1 LAPSSQGNSAGANIA
16 SYLRTAGDTMIGP
29 LAFWRSTDTT
39 IYPSSSNNNTLDV
52 SSSTGAYS
60 SHVIWWAAGS
70 NTLEIISG
78 AAFNGQ
84 ILFLESTQTLTQTIK
99 DRSNTSGGN
108 TGNIK
113 TLDGNDLALGT
124 DKTIVLLMYSDVDES
139 WHQVSNPS
147 SGSSSW
153 VGTATSDLN
162 MATYDIQGVDTVYF
176 NASGT
181 SDATIDGSTAGL
193 SHNVAT
199 GDVHTFQINSNTK
212 LQITNTAIN
221 VYEDIDSDSG
231 ATFAGSVTIN
241 GAVALGNA
249 STDLIFASGRFNTS
263 LIPNTDNDVDLGSST
278 NEWRHLYVDGTA
290 NLDTISAGATTTNTL
305 FTTSTTSLGD
315 GDTDQINFY
324 GMTDW
329 KNNTTA
335 SSASTGNR
343 EGYITIKIN
352 GTEKKLYYYA

>member
-1 LAPSSQGNSAGANIA
+1 MGKAKRFNSYDQAVQDQRNIVQNYGQGRQGLSGIRSSFRTAPPSPISDFDPNREENIATVVADNLGNHTATQDLNLAGNDIILSSDGDTKFNVVGANV
-16 SYLRTAGDTMIGP
+16 L
-29 LAFWRSTDTT
+29 FQC
-39 IYPSSSNNNTLDV
+39 SN
-52 SSSTGAYS
+52 
-60 SHVIWWAAGS
+60 
-70 NTLEIISG
+70 
-78 AAFNGQ
+78 
-84 ILFLESTQTLTQTIK
+84 
-99 DRSNTSGGN
+99 
-108 TGNIK
+108 
-113 TLDGNDLALGT
+113 
-124 DKTIVLLMYSDVDES
+124 
-139 WHQVSNPS
+139 
-147 SGSSSW
+147 SGSSTE
-153 VGTATSDLN
+153 VFRIGATQLQMAQNIDLN
-162 MATYDIQGVDTVYF
+162 TNDIQGVDTVFF

-181 SDATIDGSTAGL
+181 NDATIDGSTAGL
-193 SHNVAT
+193 SHNVAET
-199 GDVHTFQINSNTK
+199 DDVHTFQINSNTK

-290 NLDTISAGATTTNTL
+290 NLDTVSAGATTTGTL

-315 GDTDQINFY
+315 ADTDAINFY

-343 EGYITIKIN
+343 DGYITIKIN